1 MFWVGF
7 AVGAATAVIVLGL
20 VVLAFFAVLGSGEG

>member
-7 AVGAATAVIVLGL
+7 AVGALVLGVILIVLFGVFL
-20 VVLAFFAVLGSGEG
+20 LKSGPKF